1 MIHRI
6 RLSNLP
12 LDDIEIR
19 IKNVKLKG
27 GIVIDG
33 FPGGGLT
40 NSIASMCF
48 MRSSENNL
56 VAILDS
62 LAFPPLTVVY
72 DGKPN
77 FPARIYANESLRIAF
92 LVSELNLD
100 QSMYYSVSKAILK
113 WAKQNECEL
122 VISAGTIS
130 VEESKRSDTETNP
143 DKVYAVAST
152 KSASE
157 KLKNA
162 QIAPP
167 QFSGSVNGI
176 PALLLNEGAWSN
188 FDVIAFL
195 VELLKDVSEF

>member
-77 FPARIYANESLRIAF
+77 FPARIYANENLR
-92 LVSELNLD
+92 
-100 QSMYYSVSKAILK
+100 
-113 WAKQNECEL
+113 
-122 VISAGTIS
+122 
-130 VEESKRSDTETNP
+130 
-143 DKVYAVAST
+143 
-152 KSASE
+152 
-157 KLKNA
+157 
-162 QIAPP
+162 
-167 QFSGSVNGI
+167 
-176 PALLLNEGAWSN
+176 
-188 FDVIAFL
+188 
-195 VELLKDVSEF
+195 